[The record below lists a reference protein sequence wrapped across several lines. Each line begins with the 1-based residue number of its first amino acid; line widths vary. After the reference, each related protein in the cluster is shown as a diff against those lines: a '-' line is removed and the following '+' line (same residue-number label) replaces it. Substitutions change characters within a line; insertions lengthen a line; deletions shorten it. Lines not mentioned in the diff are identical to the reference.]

1 MSAGDRRRVSL
12 ASAIADGVRIDWDEI
27 LRDRDLASDPE
38 LVEHLRAL
46 ERVARLH
53 RELHAD
59 LRGESRGEEGA
70 APAARTPAVIAPF
83 RWGALDVQERIG
95 SGAFGDVFRARDTR
109 LGRDVA
115 LKLLHPGS
123 HGHGAHAELML
134 NEARLF
140 ARVAHPNIVTVYGA
154 EKHDG
159 RVGFWMEIV
168 HGRTLSQFLADEGPL
183 AAEEAARVG
192 IELCRALA
200 ALHRAGLVHRDVKAS
215 NVMRAAGGRIVLMDL
230 GAGVI
235 LSPGVATDPP
245 VSGTPLYMAPE
256 LLRGEATTPH
266 VDLYALGVLLYHMV
280 TGEFPVHGST
290 VGELR
295 EAHAHNE
302 FRRLRDERPDLPDW
316 FVAVVGRALATDP
329 QARFTTAGEMEQA
342 LRSGALLPSS
352 AEAVPA
358 RRGRRAALALDTAAA
373 RWAVLALALAGAVT
387 ALVALILH
395 ARG

>member
-1 MSAGDRRRVSL
+1 VTAVDRRRVSL
-12 ASAIADGVRIDWDEI
+12 AAAIADGVRIDWDEI
-27 LRDRDLASDPE
+27 LRDQDLASDPE

-53 RELHAD
+53 RDLHAD
-59 LRGESRGEEGA
+59 LRGEEGA
-70 APAARTPAVIAPF
+70 SPAARTPAVIAPF

-115 LKLLHPGS
+115 LKLLHVGL
-123 HGHGAHAELML
+123 HGQAAHAELML
-134 NEARLF
+134 HEARLF

-183 AAEEAARVG
+183 AAEEAARIG

-230 GAGVI
+230 GAGAV
-235 LSPGVATDPP
+235 LSPGAATHPP

-256 LLRGEATTPH
+256 LLRGEAMTPRG
-266 VDLYALGVLLYHMV
+266 DLYALGVLLYHMV
-280 TGEFPVHGST
+280 TGDFPVHGST
-290 VGELR
+290 LVEIR
-295 EAHAHNE
+295 EAHTHDGS
-302 FRRLRDERPDLPDW
+302 RHLRDERPDLPDW
-316 FVAVVGRALATDP
+316 FVAIVERALATDP
-329 QARFTTAGEMEQA
+329 QARFATAGEMEQA
-342 LRSGALLPSS
+342 LRSGALLPSP
-352 AEAVPA
+352 AAAAPA
-358 RRGRRAALALDTAAA
+358 RRGGRAALALDTAAA

>member
-1 MSAGDRRRVSL
+1 MTAADRRRVAL

-27 LRDRDLASDPE
+27 LRDRELASDPE

-53 RELHAD
+53 REHLGD
-59 LRGESRGEEGA
+59 PRGEGSAPSA
-70 APAARTPAVIAPF
+70 APAAIAPF
-83 RWGALDVQERIG
+83 RWGALDVQERLG
-95 SGAFGDVFRARDTR
+95 SGAFGDVYRARDTR

-115 LKLLHPGS
+115 LKLLHPGLS
-123 HGHGAHAELML
+123 RHAAHAELML
-134 NEARLF
+134 HEARLF

-230 GAGVI
+230 GAGTD
-235 LSPGVATDPP
+235 LSPGAAAHPP

-256 LLRGEATTPH
+256 LLRGEAMTPRG
-266 VDLYALGVLLYHMV
+266 DLYALGVLLYHMA
-280 TGEFPVHGST
+280 TGDFPVHGST
-290 VGELR
+290 MAELS
-295 EAHAHNE
+295 EAHAHNDS
-302 FRRLRDERPDLPDW
+302 RHLRDERPDLPDW
-316 FVAVVGRALATDP
+316 FVAVVERALATDP
-329 QARFTTAGEMEQA
+329 QARFGTAGEMEQA
-342 LRSGALLPSS
+342 LRAGALLPS
-352 AEAVPA
+352 AFAAAPA
-358 RRGRRAALALDTAAA
+358 RSGGRAALALDSAAA
-373 RWAVLALALAGAVT
+373 RWAVLALALAGALT